1 MNSRTPCVVQCS
13 AVQCKTSIPDRTAP
27 HHNISHRARVG
38 GLVWFPVPPHTTE
51 RDEEPT
57 TESYVQACWTTPI
70 HNNARSNPTVAPR
83 PRLFGSQSKVAIGG
97 PAKDIIMTMYTVLPY
112 IRSLLLNGMHACIHP
127 SIHDGT
133 PAKGYI
139 VTVLVDCM
147 VSFRFVSFPLPPH
160 TTERKEEEPPQRA
173 TNPTP
178 HQCTLFGKTSSQTI
192 SVHTVLR
199 TYARKVTYTS
209 WFL

>member
-13 AVQCKTSIPDRTAP
+13 AVQCKTPIPDRTAP

-38 GLVWFPVPPHTTE
+38 GLVWFPFPPHTTE

-70 HNNARSNPTVAPR
+70 HNNARSNPTVPPR

-97 PAKDIIMTMYTVLPY
+97 PAEDIMIMYTVLPY
-112 IRSLLLNGMHACIHP
+112 IRSLLLNGMHACMHP

-133 PAKGYI
+133 PTKGYI

-147 VSFRFVSFPLPPH
+147 AWFRFVSFRFLSRHTRPSEKRKNHHRERQTPP
-160 TTERKEEEPPQRA
+160 PPPMHPFWKNLVA
-173 TNPTP
+173 NNFSAHGT
-178 HQCTLFGKTSSQTI
+178 H
-192 SVHTVLR
+192 VR
-199 TYARKVTYTS
+199 T
-209 WFL
+209 

>member
-13 AVQCKTSIPDRTAP
+13 AVQCKTPIPDRTAP

-38 GLVWFPVPPHTTE
+38 GLVWFPFPPHTTE

-70 HNNARSNPTVAPR
+70 HNNARSNPTVPPR

-97 PAKDIIMTMYTVLPY
+97 PAEDIMIMYTVLPY
-112 IRSLLLNGMHACIHP
+112 IRSLLLNGMHACMHP

-133 PAKGYI
+133 PTKGYI

-147 VSFRFVSFPLPPH
+147 AWFRFVSFRFVAGLCISSPCDATRCHSTQSTVMPLV
-160 TTERKEEEPPQRA
+160 
-173 TNPTP
+173 
-178 HQCTLFGKTSSQTI
+178 TI
-192 SVHTVLR
+192 TRVARIGPEQVDVLR
-199 TYARKVTYTS
+199 VRFCCAAAYPVS
-209 WFL
+209 E